1 MTIADAGESLC
12 LQDQDAQPGIPGGM
26 GMNDDLITT
35 VKKALALIWRDDQC
49 AVPPGWTT
57 EQDGMVCHAFR
68 SVIRDDRGTVLAE
81 ARNGAATAIVTVMN
95 NVNALLARCE
105 AAEAERDTWH
115 KRFAQLESHRASLA
129 RAAQDRDISMQK
141 RGELERELAEARVE
155 VGRMRGGIKA
165 WEDKE
170 VHEAMACWKDNEQL
184 KADMAALRQ
193 RHAQAVAVATEAI
206 AACRCDTLHHKKS
219 ERHSAF
225 ERCPVMARLAAWL
238 ASEAKARLT

>member
-1 MTIADAGESLC
+1 
-12 LQDQDAQPGIPGGM
+12 
-26 GMNDDLITT
+26 MNDDLLTT

-105 AAEAERDTWH
+105 AAEDERD
-115 KRFAQLESHRASLA
+115 AA
-129 RAAQDRDISMQK
+129 RAA
-141 RGELERELAEARVE
+141 V
-155 VGRMRGGIKA
+155 KA

-170 VHEAMACWKDNEQL
+170 ASRGMCCWQMEQER
-184 KADMAALRQ
+184 DAAR
-193 RHAQAVAVATEAI
+193 AEV
-206 AACRCDTLHHKKS
+206 
-219 ERHSAF
+219 
-225 ERCPVMARLAAWL
+225 ARLKEYVAEIDDEAVE
-238 ASEAKARLT
+238 AVGTPSEYNNGELQ